1 MYATVFLIL
10 VRQRRRARAP
20 LTLCAQCRHKYAIYA
35 SVWPAWARV
44 GGTCVSVHMFVY
56 IYARDVRCV
65 RACVCVCV
73 SMGACVFVCIWVYA
87 WKRHDCSLRKTCHT
101 RVTSRA
107 HVRVYCMA
115 KRGPMFSPA
124 VYLDSLRSARFLP
137 WILFV
142 FRTAQTLPSYFHP
155 RHRHRRHRGALFR
168 SYLSATIAVI
178 YDLGWWI

>member
-1 MYATVFLIL
+1 MLPCFLFL
-10 VRQRRRARAP
+10 CGSEGERAPP

-35 SVWPAWARV
+35 SVWPARARV
-44 GGTCVSVHMFVY
+44 GGTCVWVHVLRVY
-56 IYARDVRCV
+56 VYVGCV
-65 RACVCVCV
+65 RGRRARAHARTCVYMRESGTTV
-73 SMGACVFVCIWVYA
+73 A
-87 WKRHDCSLRKTCHT
+87 RRKTCHT

-115 KRGPMFSPA
+115 IRGPMFSPA

-155 RHRHRRHRGALFR
+155 RHRGALFR

>member
-1 MYATVFLIL
+1 M
-10 VRQRRRARAP
+10 RRCGP
-20 LTLCAQCRHKYAIYA
+20 HGH
-35 SVWPAWARV
+35 VWVARV
-44 GGTCVSVHMFVY
+44 YGYMCYAYTYTYGVCVGGARECTYARVY
-56 IYARDVRCV
+56 IYIYMRESGTTV
-65 RACVCVCV
+65 
-73 SMGACVFVCIWVYA
+73 A
-87 WKRHDCSLRKTCHT
+87 WRKTCHT

-115 KRGPMFSPA
+115 IRGPMFSPA

-142 FRTAQTLPSYFHP
+142 FRTAQTLPSYIHP
-155 RHRHRRHRGALFR
+155 RHRGALFR

>member
-1 MYATVFLIL
+1 MLPCFLFL
-10 VRQRRRARAP
+10 CGSEGERAPP

-35 SVWPAWARV
+35 SVWPAWIRV
-44 GGTCVSVHMFVY
+44 GGTCVCVHMFVHMH
-56 IYARDVRCV
+56 VRCV
-65 RACVCVCV
+65 RERACI
-73 SMGACVFVCIWVYA
+73 CIYA

-142 FRTAQTLPSYFHP
+142 FRTAQTLFLRISTLTTTAT
-155 RHRHRRHRGALFR
+155 GAHSFVPISPPQL
-168 SYLSATIAVI
+168 L
-178 YDLGWWI
+178 

>member
-73 SMGACVFVCIWVYA
+73 YICGRMCVFEYMRESGTTVA
-87 WKRHDCSLRKTCHT
+87 LRKTCHT

-155 RHRHRRHRGALFR
+155 RHRRHRGALFR